1 MTYMMSMGTTISV
14 SDEVRKELLKL
25 AAKLQAKI
33 GVKVDYNQ
41 VIQYLISKTDKNEQ
55 LLKDACT
62 PSPVDISQLREELRT
77 KRDDYQRREKIL
89 ETKYA

>member
-1 MTYMMSMGTTISV
+1 MMSMGTTISV

-41 VIQYLISKTDKNEQ
+41 VIQHLISRTEKSEQ
-55 LLKDACT
+55 LLKQACA
-62 PSPVDISQLREELRT
+62 PLSVDVSEFREELRR
-77 KRDDYQRREKIL
+77 KRGEDQKREKIL
-89 ETKYA
+89 EAKYA